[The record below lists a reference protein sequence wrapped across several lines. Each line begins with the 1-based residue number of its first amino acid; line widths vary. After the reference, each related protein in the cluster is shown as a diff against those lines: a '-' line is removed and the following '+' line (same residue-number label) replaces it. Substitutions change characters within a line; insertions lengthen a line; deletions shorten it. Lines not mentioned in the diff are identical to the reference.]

1 MDLKDAI
8 HKRRPHLS
16 ESSVRTYTSIL
27 RSLYKKMWGGP
38 PDDLSKFDDAKAVL
52 AHLKNLPAARRK
64 TVLSALV
71 VLTERDDYRKEMLED
86 VSTFNKEV
94 NSQKMNDKQKA
105 SNISAAEVAAV
116 YDKLAA
122 QAAVLYKKK
131 ELTISDLSEIQDMV
145 ILALLGGVFIAPRR
159 SLDYCAFKVKDISDK
174 DNYLDKS
181 TLVFHTYKTAKT
193 YGKQEVPCPKPLV
206 ALLKKW
212 FKVNPTEWLLFDS
225 HKKPLSSVK
234 LNQRLNRIF
243 GGKKVAVNALRHSY
257 LTHKYAAFSKEQ
269 KEMSADMTAM
279 GSSDGM
285 LNTYVR
291 FE

>member
-1 MDLKDAI
+1 MDLKEAI
-8 HKRRPHLS
+8 HKRRPNLS
-16 ESSVRTYTSIL
+16 DSSIRTYTSIL
-27 RSLYKKMWGGP
+27 SSLYKKVWGAP
-38 PDDLSKFDDAKAVL
+38 MDLSKFDDSKAVL
-52 AHLKNLPAARRK
+52 QHLRELPAARRK

-71 VLTERDDYRKEMLED
+71 VLTERDDYRKAMLED

-94 NSQKMNDKQKA
+94 DSQVMNEKQKA
-105 SNISAAEVAAV
+105 SNISSEEVRAI
-116 YDKLAA
+116 YDRLAA

-131 ELTISDLSEIQDMV
+131 ALTISDLSEIQDMV

-159 SLDYCAFKVKDISDK
+159 SLDFCAFKTKNVGEK
-174 DNYLDKS
+174 DNYLDKN
-181 TLVFHTYKTAKT
+181 TLVFVTYKTAKT
-193 YGKQEVPCPKPLV
+193 YGKQEVVCPKPLL

-225 HKKPLSSVK
+225 HQKPLTSVK

-243 GGKKVAVNALRHSY
+243 GGRKVAINALRHCF
-257 LTHKYAAFSKEQ
+257 LTNKYAEFSKEK
-269 KEMSADMTAM
+269 KELAADMKAM
-279 GSSDGM
+279 GSSEGM